1 MSLRVTRDGVE
12 LLDMPL
18 RALVDSAAAF
28 GLRSPNR
35 QMPAAALCVERHGAG
50 AGALVC
56 FKQLGGVRRKGVA
69 RLTWFDGELFLRL
82 P

>member
-1 MSLRVTRDGVE
+1 MRLLTLGLVVTG
-12 LLDMPL
+12 
-18 RALVDSAAAF
+18 ALNAAPRFPFVLGA
-28 GLRSPNR
+28 GLV
-35 QMPAAALCVERHGAG
+35 AAWAAITLCVERHGAG